1 MVATCFMRALL
12 RLIEFVEDPANR
24 EEVIDVSIPIL
35 QGGSSV
41 IEEEFLIQAIELYV
55 DDPVLAPYVW
65 HDLHL
70 PQDSFD
76 NAMEIFIAGGS
87 IEAADAIGYE
97 EYVDH
102 TYLDAAI
109 AAEG

>member
-1 MVATCFMRALL
+1 
-12 RLIEFVEDPANR
+12 
-24 EEVIDVSIPIL
+24 
-35 QGGSSV
+35 
-41 IEEEFLIQAIELYV
+41 
-55 DDPVLAPYVW
+55 
-65 HDLHL
+65 
-70 PQDSFD
+70 
-76 NAMEIFIAGGS
+76 MEIFIAGGS